1 MEIEKQYL
9 SCPICGSDDHS
20 LRFKAWVDA
29 SDPKLLYGAASGIA
43 GTQNIVECVDCSL
56 LFENP
61 RYHESV
67 ILQGYMESDEEG
79 HDSQYPMR
87 VKSFLKALQ
96 KNKDFIPAP
105 GGKVLDIG
113 TAGGAFLDAAT
124 AYGYDAWGMEPSSY
138 LVEQGKK
145 RGLQIEQGTIEDN
158 QFEKN
163 SFDMICLWDV
173 IEHLTDPKGSL
184 QIIRD
189 LLKPDGVL
197 LINYPDID
205 TWQARLFGKR
215 FWWIISVHLTHF
227 SPKTIAEI
235 CRLTGYEVVRFKP
248 YFQTLEFGYLADMAV
263 HLKVPFA
270 KLGRSL
276 LPGFI
281 KRIPIPY
288 YASQTTSIARLK

>member
-1 MEIEKQYL
+1 MKKQYL
-9 SCPICGSDDHS
+9 SCPICDSGDYS
-20 LRFKAWVDA
+20 LKYKAWVDV

-43 GTQNIVECVDCSL
+43 GTQDIVACNNCSL
-56 LFENP
+56 LYENP
-61 RYHESV
+61 RYDESV

-87 VKSFLKALQ
+87 VKSFLNALK
-96 KNKDFIPAP
+96 KNKAFIPAA
-105 GGKVLDIG
+105 GSKVLDIG
-113 TAGGAFLDAAT
+113 TAGGAFLDAAKE
-124 AYGYDAWGMEPSSY
+124 YGYDAWGMEPSAY
-138 LVEQGKK
+138 LVEQGKN

-184 QIIRD
+184 RIIRD

-227 SPKTIAEI
+227 SPKTITEI
-235 CRLTGYEVVRFKP
+235 CNLTGYETVRFKP

-263 HLKVPFA
+263 HLNVPLA
-270 KLGRSL
+270 KLGRGL
-276 LPGFI
+276 LPGFV

>member
-1 MEIEKQYL
+1 MKKKYL
-9 SCPICGSDDHS
+9 PCPLCGGEDFSP
-20 LRFKAWVDA
+20 KYEPWVDIT
-29 SDPKLLYGAASGIA
+29 DPKLLYGAASGVA
-43 GTQNIVECVDCSL
+43 GTQTIVECKGCSL

-61 RYHESV
+61 RYDEEV
-67 ILQGYMESDEEG
+67 ILQGYMDSDEEG

-87 VKSFLKALQ
+87 VKSFLNALN
-96 KNKDFIPAP
+96 KNKEFIPPP

-113 TAGGAFLDAAT
+113 TAGGAFLDAAK
-124 AYGYDAWGMEPSSY
+124 AFGYDAWGMEPSAY
-138 LVEQGKK
+138 LVAQGKK
-145 RGLQIEQGTIEDN
+145 RGLQIEQGTIEKN

-184 QIIRD
+184 EIIRD

-215 FWWIISVHLTHF
+215 FWWIISVHLAHF
-227 SPKTIAEI
+227 SPKTITKI
-235 CRLTGYEVVRFKP
+235 CSLTGYEVVRFKP

-263 HLKVPFA
+263 HLNVPLSKF
-270 KLGRSL
+270 GRRL

-288 YASQTTSIARLK
+288 YASQTTSIARVK